1 MVNYFL
7 ILNDANSKKVKV
19 KNAPCSLIPSNY
31 FGGSKKNGVNTK

>member
-7 ILNDANSKKVKV
+7 ILNNANGKKVKV

-31 FGGSKKNGVNTK
+31 FGGTKKNDVNAK